1 LQRALKAASVR
12 DMPIVTVAEA
22 LRRAGRVTS

>member
-1 LQRALKAASVR
+1 MRHALEAAGKR

-22 LRRAGRVTS
+22 LRRIGA